1 MKTHRNHPSRRS
13 FIRTTALGAGAL
25 VTAPSLFRTGLAA
38 APPGN
43 VEELVALGKTGIK
56 ASFLA
61 QGTGYNGYNQTSA
74 QTRAGKESFDRLVRT
89 SLDRGVNFM
98 DMADLYGSHP
108 FVRDVVKG
116 IPRDRMVMLSKIW
129 PRKAEWNEPS
139 GGAFAEVER
148 FLKEL
153 NTDRLEICL
162 IHCMTNDRWATE
174 YEQIREEL
182 TTLKQQGKVRAV
194 GVSCHDFGALKVAAE
209 HPWVDVILARIN
221 HKGGRDY
228 SCDASVE
235 ELTPVLKQ
243 ARANGKVVIGMKIF
257 GAGKLTSPEDKDA
270 SLKFVVQNGLV
281 DAITIGTTDPGQVED
296 TVTRVNKA
304 LAA

>member
-1 MKTHRNHPSRRS
+1 MKTHFDQTSRRS
-13 FIRTTALGAGAL
+13 FIRTTAFGAGAFMA
-25 VTAPSLFRTGLAA
+25 APSLLRTGLGATTA
-38 APPGN
+38 RKAGD
-43 VEELVALGKTGIK
+43 LVPLGRTGIK

-61 QGTGYNGYNQTSA
+61 QGTGYNGYDQTSA
-74 QTRAGKESFDRLVRT
+74 QTRAGKDSFDRLVRT
-89 SLDRGVNFM
+89 SLDHGVNFM

-108 FVRDVVKG
+108 FVKDVVKG
-116 IPRDRMVMLSKIW
+116 IKRDRLVMLSKIW
-129 PRKAEWNEPS
+129 PREAKWNQPS
-139 GGAFAEVER
+139 GGAIAEVER
-148 FLKEL
+148 FRKEL
-153 NTDRLEICL
+153 DTDHLDICL

-174 YEQIREEL
+174 YERIRDDL
-182 TTLKQQGKVRAV
+182 TKLKEQGKVRAV

-221 HKGGRDY
+221 HKAGKEY

-243 ARANGKVVIGMKIF
+243 ARANGKVVLGMKIF

-270 SLKFVVQNGLV
+270 SLKFVIQNELV

-296 TVTRVNKA
+296 TVTRVNQA